1 MLSLADILIVVA
13 FVLYSIGVGLRSRAK
28 ASRNLEEYFLAGRTL
43 PGWKAGISM
52 AATQF
57 AADTPLLVTGLIA
70 VAGVFSL
77 WRLWIYAVAFLML
90 GFLLAASWRRAQVL
104 TDAEFT
110 EIRYGGGAAAVLRG
124 FKALYFGTLFNCTVL
139 AWVLFAAKSIAEPFL
154 LWHQWLPEWCFLP
167 FVTLIQW
174 IGVPLATNPGGEMV
188 WVLSANNL
196 ISILAIVAVTALYS
210 TTGGLRSVVNTDILQ
225 FALMMVATAVFAWI
239 VVGEV
244 GGLAALPD
252 RIADLFAAGRTID
265 GISPDQIL
273 AFDPWN
279 AKGVTLP
286 LLAVFALQWLV
297 QLNADGTG
305 YLAQRSMACRSDT
318 DAKQAAIV
326 FTVAQVLVR
335 SLLWLPLGLGLLLL
349 FPPDPPALDPHATA
363 PLAQL
368 TAEREMT
375 YVRGIAET
383 LPSGFKGLMLTA
395 MLAAL
400 ASTVDTHLNWGSSYW
415 TNDIYK
421 RFFCPLVLKREP
433 DPRRLVWVAR
443 AANLLILAIALLIM
457 TQLSSI
463 RMAWQ
468 TSLLLGAG
476 MGIPLVLRWLWW
488 RMTAL
493 AEIAAVVVS
502 LVLAPVLLLTLPAT
516 DDDALRLLIMALVSS
531 AAAVVTAW
539 LRGPE
544 DHAVLQA
551 FYRRVR
557 PPGFW
562 SPIARSLD
570 MPDDGPHRLW
580 IGCLMTATAAVS
592 LFCLLVAIGSWLCG
606 SPAPP
611 WAPSRTL
618 YLWTLAIVGF
628 ALVPVWWRAAFQS
641 RQW

>member
-1 MLSLADILIVVA
+1 MLSLVDVLIIVA
-13 FVLYSIGVGLRSRAK
+13 FVVYSIGAGLRSRVQ

-70 VAGVFSL
+70 VAGIFSL
-77 WRLWIYAVAFLML
+77 WRLWVYAVAFLML
-90 GFLLAASWRRAQVL
+90 GFLLAACWRRAAVL

-110 EIRYGGGAAAVLRG
+110 EIRYGGRAAAALRA

-139 AWVLFAAKSIAEPFL
+139 AWVLFAARTIAEPFL
-154 LWHQWLPEWCFLP
+154 LWHQWLPAALFQPIEAM
-167 FVTLIQW
+167 VEA
-174 IGVPLATNPGGEMV
+174 IGVPLTIDPTGPMV

-196 ISILAIVAVTALYS
+196 ISILAIVAVTTLYS

-225 FALMMVATAVFAWI
+225 FALMMLGTAAFAWI
-239 VVGEV
+239 VVDQA

-252 RIADLFAAGRTID
+252 RIEELFAAGRTID
-265 GISPDQIL
+265 GITPAQIL

-279 AKGVTLP
+279 ANDVSVA
-286 LLAVFALQWLV
+286 LLFVFALQWLV

-305 YLAQRSMACRSDT
+305 YLAQRSMACRSDA
-318 DAKQAAIV
+318 DARQAAVV
-326 FTVAQVLVR
+326 FTIAQILVR
-335 SLLWLPLGLGLLLL
+335 SLLWLPLGLGLMIL
-349 FPPDPPALDPHATA
+349 FPPDPGTTG
-363 PLAQL
+363 PLSLL

-383 LPSGFKGLMLTA
+383 LPPGVKGLMLTA

-415 TNDIYK
+415 TNDLYK
-421 RFFCPLVLKREP
+421 RFFCPVVLKREP
-433 DPRRLVWVAR
+433 DPRSLVWVAR
-443 AANLLILAIALLIM
+443 GANLLILGIALVIM

-488 RMTAL
+488 RMTA
-493 AEIAAVVVS
+493 AGEIAAIVAS
-502 LVLAPVLLLTLPAT
+502 LVLAPVLLLWLPAA
-516 DDDALRLLIMALVSS
+516 DDDAVRLLVMAVAST
-531 AAAVVTAW
+531 AAAVATAW
-539 LRGPE
+539 LWGPE
-544 DHAVLQA
+544 ERAVLQS

-557 PPGFW
+557 PPGLW
-562 SPIARSLD
+562 SPVARGLGMPNDAPRRLRVGSL
-570 MPDDGPHRLW
+570 MVVAS
-580 IGCLMTATAAVS
+580 ATSV
-592 LFCLLVAIGSWLCG
+592 FCLLTAAGSWLVG

-611 WAPSRTL
+611 WVPSRTL
-618 YLWTLAIVGF
+618 YLVSLAAVGL
-628 ALVPVWWRAAFQS
+628 ALIPLWGRATM
-641 RQW
+641 RRDTE